1 MKKPTMRTRLINF
14 ANKHPEGFT
23 VAQAREGL
31 KSTSSRCSVLLWK
44 MKKDGELTHDAKTKQ
59 YKLTGVNKAPALPA
73 APKAEKPIVLA
84 PKGSYERENTDL
96 KFQVA
101 QLRNELARMDREQ
114 ANSVAII
121 RYLEDK
127 LFKAIQHD
135 ARNGRN
141 A

>member
-1 MKKPTMRTRLINF
+1 MRTRLINF

-59 YKLTGVNKAPALPA
+59 YKLTGVNKAPAVPA
-73 APKAEKPIVLA
+73 AEPKPITFPVRTA
-84 PKGSYERENTDL
+84 ADREIRDL
-96 KFQVA
+96 KFQVG
-101 QLRNELARMDREQ
+101 QMRTELERMDREQ
-114 ANSVAII
+114 ANAVAVI